1 MWLFVAS
8 VAVLVA
14 TVASQSQEVL
24 LPEVQRAAL
33 MTVYRGLGCLGST
46 LCPSIPV
53 GGACVPTPNNALQCD
68 MDGVMRL
75 DLRNAGFPFGATI
88 ATQIGLLT
96 RLIWIYLSLD
106 EGRTRF
112 LVSTIPSQI
121 ARLTRLAELSL
132 YGQLLEGT
140 LPSTLNNLRT
150 LGLLFMTGNKLTGV
164 VPALNESRMVELDLR
179 HNFFVGPP
187 PSLMTSS
194 LQVCRI
200 QEQGDTNCFDCSR
213 SIESCSCA
221 AKVCTTTTTTT
232 TATTTTTTTTTML
245 LPTTIAPLPTSTMT
259 ALQSSQSTSDSST
272 DDQMLTLTLPPPGSL
287 STSAPSSSNTTA
299 ANSDSSSG
307 STVGVD
313 EPTPFPTGTVVGA
326 VVGAVACVALGLGV
340 ACALHRRRKQ
350 GPPIDGELEF
360 RSMRGGDS
368 ATPQRTQEYSSASGV
383 ISDSGQYQAAPV
395 ASDVATRPVQYS
407 TFSTNYASG
416 QFDA

>member
-1 MWLFVAS
+1 
-8 VAVLVA
+8 
-14 TVASQSQEVL
+14 
-24 LPEVQRAAL
+24 

-96 RLIWIYLSLD
+96 RLIWIYLHNDGGLPPSLV
-106 EGRTRF
+106 G
-112 LVSTIPSQI
+112 TIPSEI
-121 ARLTRLAELSL
+121 GRLSLLYELSVSN
-132 YGQLLEGT
+132 QALEGT

-179 HNFFVGPP
+179 RNFFVGPP

-299 ANSDSSSG
+299 ANSDSSSSD

-313 EPTPFPTGTVVGA
+313 EPTPFPTGAVVGA

-350 GPPIDGELEF
+350 GPPVDGELEF
-360 RSMRGGDS
+360 RSLRGGDT

-395 ASDVATRPVQYS
+395 ASEVATRPVQYS